1 MNDLRTGARAIRRAV
16 AVVAAMA
23 LVIAAVAATMAF
35 AHNKVFPSQVTF
47 TKAVGLNPVKARFKG
62 RVLAGKAP
70 CKTGREVQVY
80 DISVNPDRRLAKAF
94 SNANGRWVVTGH
106 RPPNGH
112 QLYAIMETKVLPG
125 GAGHNHSCQND
136 TSPTL
141 VFPHP

>member
-1 MNDLRTGARAIRRAV
+1 MNELLTATRANRRSV
-16 AVVAAMA
+16 GLAAALA
-23 LVIAAVAATMAF
+23 LVIAALAATLAF

-47 TKAVGLNPVKARFKG
+47 TKAVAVSPVKARFKG
-62 RVLAGKAP
+62 NVLAGKPP

-94 SNANGRWVVTGH
+94 SNATGRWVVTGH

-112 QLYAIMETKVLPG
+112 QLYAIMETKVLPAG
-125 GAGHNHSCQND
+125 PGHNHSCQNN
-136 TSPTL
+136 TSATL